1 MRCVCV
7 PLYAIS
13 FSAHNN
19 ACVGFI
25 TALHIA
31 KNTVDI
37 ATSLHTTI
45 TQKKGRRQSTINH
58 TLTAQSFLSREKKK
72 LEIKKKIQ
80 KDRRRMTELLEE
92 FAKWCLTNRY
102 RLTAL
107 ELYEVCG
114 RYRISI
120 TFFVFSHIE
129 NVLSRDASTI
139 SRYNEFEK
147 KNRNFNNVVNVL
159 ISWITL

>member
-1 MRCVCV
+1 
-7 PLYAIS
+7 
-13 FSAHNN
+13 
-19 ACVGFI
+19 
-25 TALHIA
+25 
-31 KNTVDI
+31 
-37 ATSLHTTI
+37 
-45 TQKKGRRQSTINH
+45 
-58 TLTAQSFLSREKKK
+58 
-72 LEIKKKIQ
+72 
-80 KDRRRMTELLEE
+80 MTELLEE

-114 RYRISI
+114 TYRISI

-129 NVLSRDASTI
+129 NDLSLSRRIDDT
-139 SRYNEFEK
+139 RYNEFEK

>member
-1 MRCVCV
+1 
-7 PLYAIS
+7 
-13 FSAHNN
+13 
-19 ACVGFI
+19 
-25 TALHIA
+25 
-31 KNTVDI
+31 
-37 ATSLHTTI
+37 
-45 TQKKGRRQSTINH
+45 
-58 TLTAQSFLSREKKK
+58 
-72 LEIKKKIQ
+72 
-80 KDRRRMTELLEE
+80 MTELLEE

-107 ELYEVCG
+107 ELYEVCR

-129 NVLSRDASTI
+129 NDLSLSRRIDDT
-139 SRYNEFEK
+139 RYNEFEK